1 MSKSLCCDFS
11 YPFAEALGA
20 EVTFLLALVADDYFR
35 RTGTMEEWAL
45 STSGTLLAAL
55 LLLLLKPQLCYI
67 GFGSMAAAS
76 PICVYVALRHLS

>member
-20 EVTFLLALVADDYFR
+20 GVTFLLALVADDYFC
-35 RTGTMEEWAL
+35 RTGTMEVWAL

-55 LLLLLKPQLCYI
+55 LLLLKPLLCYI